1 MGKLYERA
9 ILEKFRSKVLIIY
22 RTEYEEHSYT
32 FGDVLKEVT
41 RILQQFDYYNITPNT
56 GIALRLQGHSP
67 FGIALILS
75 ILNYNCYFIPLH
87 FKNINKYFEN
97 ILNAHGAKYVIM
109 DIKCDNENCK
119 QIGILNIMDNKIY
132 LFQNISMDR
141 KIYGEVNDLCYSIST
156 SGTTGLPKIVQVPY
170 SCVEPNILSLCTRLK
185 LSENDVIYLCAPPT
199 FDPFV
204 VDFFLALISGASLLI
219 CPADLRLNPKKKINI
234 LWPKHRGT
242 QILKGTTILQ
252 ATPSFFR
259 LFGEDIIKEVILHED
274 NSLRC
279 LILGGEDFPSRKEW
293 DSWLPTIPLKKR
305 IFNIYG
311 TTEMSCWCTIHEC
324 DFHEQWERAPIGTV
338 LDGQTTLRITDTNEK
353 ELFGSCEGELKIGSA
368 TRFCYIPSTDDMLRP
383 KNNKMFYRNT
393 GDLVFRDQYGRI
405 FYLGRTDSIIKRM
418 GVQLNLESLQQ
429 RIQNILGNNCKNVK
443 CLWHEKTHKVVCF
456 IQANSNVYGTE
467 LMHIRR
473 LLIENLMEMER
484 PDDIEFISSF
494 PLNEH
499 GKIDRHC
506 LLQKITNK
514 TYTILASCE
523 EIFHRFITEVLG
535 VNLIKQ
541 NAKTTDASIESKQDL
556 DMSFIAAGGTSFHAI
571 ALVSRIGAIL
581 DQCDQNELLGM
592 LVSSQ
597 HSLKSIKNFLASCQV
612 SKAQNLSKTL
622 SVNSNSY
629 AKKRLKFIWRTSL
642 NKCVDSAPSVIG
654 SKWVC
659 VGSHSHILTI
669 LDINLGSPV
678 AVLELPDRIECK
690 VEIVSNVNTSYLAV
704 VGCYDHKLYAF
715 NFTNGHIYW
724 SIGLGGLIKAKP
736 LTCAAGLVIA
746 TYGEEFNV
754 VCISLKTN
762 NYIWRK
768 KIGTKGI
775 YANPI
780 AINSY
785 TMIICTLDGS
795 YCKIISNS
803 GELVWLRKCESPIF
817 STPVIIGEDHSII
830 LAEVSGN
837 VHICNAENGELMQ
850 TFRAGSLIFSALT
863 ILKDMGS
870 KGKVLFGSYD
880 KYVYCLR
887 YQNSVEK
894 EQRNACKLDLLW
906 KNQLESNIFA
916 SPLAVSL
923 QDDEYVLCCSTSGL
937 IAVLQVETGEMITK
951 YKLSGE
957 IFSTPCN
964 LGNKIFIG
972 CRDNFLYSFSIH

>member
-1 MGKLYERA
+1 MGKIYEYAR
-9 ILEKFRSKVLIIY
+9 LEKFRSKVFIIY
-22 RTEYEEHSYT
+22 RTEYEELSYT
-32 FGDVLKEVT
+32 FDVVLKEVT
-41 RILQQFDYYNITPNT
+41 GVLQQFDHYNITPNT
-56 GIALRLQGHSP
+56 GIALRILGHSP
-67 FGIALILS
+67 NNIALILS

-87 FKNINKYFEN
+87 FTNIHYNFEN
-97 ILNAHGAKYVIM
+97 VLNAHGATYVIT
-109 DIKCDNENCK
+109 DLKCDDTKNCK
-119 QIGILNIMDNKIY
+119 QIGILNIMDNEMY

-141 KIYGEVNDLCYSIST
+141 KLYDEDCDLCYSVST

-170 SCVEPNILSLCTRLK
+170 SCVAPNILTLCTRLK
-185 LSENDVIYLCAPPT
+185 VSENDVIYLCAPPT

-219 CPADLRLNPKKKINI
+219 CPAKLRLNSKKHINI
-234 LWPKHRGT
+234 LWPKPRGE
-242 QILKGTTILQ
+242 QVLKGTTILQ

-259 LFGEDIIKEVILHED
+259 LFGEAIIKEVILHEN

-311 TTEMSCWCTIHEC
+311 TTEVSCWCTIHEC
-324 DFHEQWERAPIGTV
+324 DFNEQWERAPIGIA
-338 LDGQTTLRITDTNEK
+338 LDDQTTLRITDTNEK

-368 TRFCYIPSTDDMLRP
+368 TRVCYIPFTDGMLRP
-383 KNNKMFYRNT
+383 KNKKMRFRNT
-393 GDLVFRDQYGRI
+393 GDMVFRDEYGRV
-405 FYLGRTDSIIKRM
+405 FYLGRTDSVIKRM
-418 GVQLNLESLQQ
+418 GVQLNLENLQQ
-429 RIQNILGNNCKNVK
+429 RILNILNNNCRNVK
-443 CLWHEKTHKVVCF
+443 CLWHEETRKVVCF
-456 IQANSNVYGTE
+456 VQANSNVDGTE

-473 LLIENLMEMER
+473 LLMENLLEIER

-514 TYTILASCE
+514 TYTISASSE

-535 VNLIKQ
+535 VDLMKN
-541 NAKTTDASIESKQDL
+541 NARTTDTSIEMLDL
-556 DMSFIAAGGTSFHAI
+556 NMSFIAAGGTSFHAI
-571 ALVSRIGAIL
+571 TLVNRIGAIL
-581 DQCDQNELLGM
+581 DPCDQNELLGM

-597 HSLKSIKNFLASCQV
+597 HSLQLIRNFLASCTL
-612 SKAQNLSKTL
+612 SKAQVLSKTL
-622 SVNSNSY
+622 SVNSSSY
-629 AKKRLKFIWRTSL
+629 AKKRLKFLWRTSL
-642 NKCVDSAPSVIG
+642 NKCVDSAPSI
-654 SKWVC
+654 
-659 VGSHSHILTI
+659 VGGPI
-669 LDINLGSPV
+669 

-690 VEIVSNVNTSYLAV
+690 VEIVSNASISYLAV
-704 VGCYDHKLYAF
+704 VGCYDQNLYAF

-724 SIGLGGLIKAKP
+724 SIDLGGLIKAKP
-736 LTCAAGLVIA
+736 LACSAGLVIA

-775 YANPI
+775 FANPI

-795 YCKIISNS
+795 YCKMILNS
-803 GELVWLRKCESPIF
+803 GELVWLRKCDSPIF
-817 STPVIIGEDHSII
+817 STPVIISEDNVVI
-830 LAEVSGN
+830 LAEVSGK
-837 VHICNAENGELMQ
+837 VHICNAENGELIE
-850 TFRAGSLIFSALT
+850 TFCVGSLIFSALT
-863 ILKDMGS
+863 ILEDIGS
-870 KGKVLFGSYD
+870 KRKVLFGSYD

-894 EQRNACKLDLLW
+894 GRRTTCKLDLIW
-906 KNQLESNIFA
+906 KNQLERNIFA
-916 SPLAVSL
+916 SPLAISL
-923 QDDEYVLCCSTSGL
+923 QDAEYVLCCSTSGL
-937 IAVLQVETGEMITK
+937 IALLHVETGEMITK
-951 YKLSGE
+951 YKLNAE

-964 LGNKIFIG
+964 LNNKIFIG